1 MKTFFVVLGTATM
14 VFLPGVIVIKANAAE
29 RTKLSTDIRFDGT
42 TLRGKRH
49 APFGMTATVEQDKNT
64 PSLIDYR
71 NNYND
76 RVARSKT
83 GR

>member
-1 MKTFFVVLGTATM
+1 MKTFFVIIQALILLN
-14 VFLPGVIVIKANAAE
+14 LPGFVRADTAKKS
-29 RTKLSTDIRFDGT
+29 KLSTDIRFDGT
-42 TLRGKRH
+42 TVNGKRH
-49 APFGMTATVEQDKNT
+49 APFGMTTTVEDEKNT

-71 NNYND
+71 SNFND